1 MKRPRILVCNDD
13 GIHGPGLPP
22 LTSAMRR
29 LGRVTVSVPEHERS
43 ADSHSLTLHKPLRVR
58 KVSEGVFT
66 LNGSPAD
73 CARFAILEILK
84 GKVDLVVSGINR
96 GYNLG
101 EDVIYSGTVAAA
113 MEATLLKI
121 PSAAFS
127 LDADAD
133 DYGPAAALAQRVAL
147 QILRRGLPLGVC
159 LNVNFPVPPKGGGY
173 KAPKSARL
181 GRRIYG
187 TDITRRADPRG
198 LEYFWL
204 AGRQVSGIDE
214 PGTDVGTVSRGDVS
228 MTPLRLDNTDYEHLQ
243 ALSRWKWSRLEVP
256 SARKLV

>member
-13 GIHGPGLPP
+13 GIQGPGLPA
-22 LTSAMRR
+22 LIGAMRR

-43 ADSHSLTLHKPLRVR
+43 ADSHSLTLHKPIRIR
-58 KVSEGVFT
+58 KIKDDVYT

-73 CARFAILEILK
+73 CARFGILEILK
-84 GKVDLVVSGINR
+84 GKVDLMVSGINR

-113 MEATLLKI
+113 MEATLLRI
-121 PSAAFS
+121 PAISFS

-133 DYGPAAALAQRVAL
+133 DYGPAGAVAQRVAR
-147 QILRRGLPLGVC
+147 QVLRRGLPLGVC
-159 LNVNFPVPPKGGGY
+159 LNVNFPVPPKGGY
-173 KAPKSARL
+173 KTTAVAKL

-187 TDITRRADPRG
+187 TDITRRSDPRG

-204 AGRQVSGIDE
+204 AGRQVTGVDE
-214 PGTDVGTVSRGDVS
+214 PGTDVGTVSHGNVS
-228 MTPLRLDNTDYEHLQ
+228 ITPLRIDNTDHAHLQ
-243 ALSRWKWSRLEVP
+243 SLSSWKF
-256 SARKLV
+256 